1 MLYRRHTK
9 DFRLPEVPNFRST
22 DLRFVGNPHVRPP
35 FLRRG
40 IFRDREVT
48 VTGRHFPR
56 FCDRSYLHSALL
68 SGSMLSCRLSGK
80 RAGLSVGG
88 YSDIIRKRI
97 ASKASQCR
105 TPAHIR
111 VRSSLR
117 ASCIFALLSP
127 SLPSFLFSPSLL
139 FSFPRPCLGLSLPLF
154 PTVCRYPAVVRAFT
168 PSAVEPLG
176 MKTGPI
182 RCPRKPTH
190 RLSTRLLSQ
199 PPRCACARH
208 QASMPPSCR
217 AQPRWNLT
225 HDRL

>member
-40 IFRDREVT
+40 ILQPNAETFGGVRDREVT

-97 ASKASQCR
+97 ASKASQSR

-127 SLPSFLFSPSLL
+127 LLLFPLSFSPSL

-154 PTVCRYPAVVRAFT
+154 PD
-168 PSAVEPLG
+168 
-176 MKTGPI
+176 
-182 RCPRKPTH
+182 
-190 RLSTRLLSQ
+190 RLSLSG
-199 PPRCACARH
+199 RCAGFYTLG
-208 QASMPPSCR
+208 S
-217 AQPRWNLT
+217 
-225 HDRL
+225 